1 VPDSATGRFAVGPA
15 PARSPADLPE
25 EPASIDI
32 AFERGVPIVI
42 NGVVMPLLDLF
53 GSLDLIAGA
62 HGVGRLAALHAAHQ
76 ALQQFTLD
84 REATA
89 FSTQVAEEYRRILRD
104 GSWFEPMRQALD
116 AYVDKIQERV
126 TGVVRL
132 KLFRGD
138 CTVLDCKKSTS
149 APPIFIGLTKAH

>member
-1 VPDSATGRFAVGPA
+1 
-15 PARSPADLPE
+15 
-25 EPASIDI
+25 
-32 AFERGVPIVI
+32 
-42 NGVVMPLLDLF
+42 MPLLDLF
-53 GSLDLIAGA
+53 GSLDIIAGA

-126 TGVVRL
+126 TGTIRVRL
-132 KLFRGD
+132 FKGECTARVQETHPRRPLSLGDEAQLTWTGHGTGDWGLGRGD
-138 CTVLDCKKSTS
+138 VGTGDLGDND
-149 APPIFIGLTKAH
+149 